1 MTWWFLLSDQ
11 VTVIL
16 ILLIY
21 LALLQIDKEW
31 YVGVVNQVR
40 SSKLLLSHAILSTL
54 ESCASASS
62 FLMSLHA

>member
-54 ESCASASS
+54 ESCPSASS